1 MSGIWLFAGAAFVVQ
16 LGSAVWLVPRYGV
29 LGAAVSWGLAIVVDN
44 GASALLARYRLGF
57 GTVDRGYVYAAL
69 VGVVAVALPVFAMR
83 TFLGDNVP
91 GAFLGIVLSI
101 GAFGAAVWRYRL
113 PLGVG
118 EFFGALRK
126 RGSEN
131 SR

>member
-1 MSGIWLFAGAAFVVQ
+1 MVQ

>member
-1 MSGIWLFAGAAFVVQ
+1 MKNLRRCSSFARC
-16 LGSAVWLVPRYGV
+16 L
-29 LGAAVSWGLAIVVDN
+29 

-57 GTVDRGYVYAAL
+57 RTVDRGYVCAAL
-69 VGVVAVALPVFAMR
+69 VGLVSVALPVFAMR
-83 TFLGDNVP
+83 TLFGDSVP

-101 GAFGAAVWRYRL
+101 GAFGAAIWRYRL